1 MKKQGNHYAP
11 PTDSKYAQ
19 SAAGE
24 KAALVSSCH
33 SSSSRLS
40 PSYSI
45 SLTKSCQI
53 RRRCSSSCIFMCAVR
68 VKTVQT
74 AIGLQKDHPNMPSE
88 DNTDTAYPSQT
99 SVFPYPM
106 LHRKIMTLPDFPLP
120 GSKSFSNPLSELRSR
135 SKMTKYHLQC
145 KLHLRYLPRN
155 PSIVS
160 PTPGNA
166 ISVSMPEQMY
176 PANRQTRCGAG
187 LFAAA

>member
-1 MKKQGNHYAP
+1 MRQVAP
-11 PTDSKYAQ
+11 
-19 SAAGE
+19 
-24 KAALVSSCH
+24 
-33 SSSSRLS
+33 
-40 PSYSI
+40 
-45 SLTKSCQI
+45 
-53 RRRCSSSCIFMCAVR
+53 
-68 VKTVQT
+68 

-160 PTPGNA
+160 PTPGTA

-187 LFAAA
+187 LFAAACIFSAAAGILSANRNFLLSVPLDKGEILWYNKSG